1 MPKHAAA
8 GNNYSFIV
16 FLDSEGLPTGG
27 TPTAPSNGAASGAY
41 RVLGVKEVA
50 VSIPAPEVVQAT
62 GDNTVI
68 AEFQFD
74 STEQRTYEVTM
85 AVGDLALESYFAG
98 TNVETIA
105 GGSFVLND
113 VDGAPARSIALIH
126 QSNAVKQD
134 TGLRGVQGWSGTL
147 VPLAT
152 AKYLG
157 RDSFSERTA
166 GTYRLSVTPQT
177 ATNYPW
183 GVSFSTASG
192 KNSGRF
198 IDFDSDYPY
207 TMAAFRGDNAAVQWT
222 LDYQPVNA
230 ASVGAWHYRTAVN
243 VSSVVT
249 TSPYSVTLSSAAGTG
264 VKGSLLYAFQ
274 QG

>member
-16 FLDSEGLPTGG
+16 FLDSDGLPTGG
-27 TPTAPSNGAASGAY
+27 TPTAPANGAISGAY

-50 VSIPAPEVVQAT
+50 LTVPTPEIVQST
-62 GDNTVI
+62 GDNTVT
-68 AEFQFD
+68 AEFTFD

-85 AVGDLALESYFAG
+85 SVGDLTLESYFAG
-98 TNVETIA
+98 TNVESIA

-113 VDGAPARSIALIH
+113 VDGAPSRSIALIH

-134 TGLRGVQGWSGTL
+134 AGLRGVQGWSGSI

-157 RDSFSERTA
+157 RDSFSERAA
-166 GTYRLSVTPQT
+166 GTYRLSVTPQA
-177 ATNYPW
+177 ATNFPW
-183 GVSFSTASG
+183 GITFATASG
-192 KNSGRF
+192 KSVGRV
-198 IDFDSDYPY
+198 IDFDSSYPY
-207 TMAAFRGDNAAVQWT
+207 SMAAFRGDNATTLWA

-230 ASVGAWHYRTAVN
+230 ASVGAWHYRTAVA
-243 VSSVVT
+243 VSSVAT
-249 TSPYSVTLSSAAGTG
+249 TAPYGVTLGSAAGTG
-264 VKGSLLYAFQ
+264 VIGSVLYQFAL
-274 QG
+274 G